1 MKRLFGLALT
11 ALLFIGLF
19 YAPALASGD
28 TIRVMTRNQYL
39 GADLTPVITAGTLED
54 FITAANAA
62 FAQIAANNFRLRAR
76 RLASEVALT
85 KPDVLVLQEVFDF
98 KLNGFNLDPPN
109 PFLDHLAET
118 LNALAARGQ
127 IYYEAATVVNF
138 NLQNILIPLDTDGDG
153 IPDLDGLVSVIDR
166 DVILVREGI
175 EYDRLEGLAI
185 DGGLCGVPVPTPDSA
200 SPPFPST
207 LTSTVSM
214 HGCNYTAVVEFIS
227 DLLGPITIYRG
238 FVGVDVT
245 VRGENYRVVDTHLEV
260 REVPPGNTSSRIL
273 QSLQALELM
282 GTLAATTP
290 ADRKLIVAGDFNSCD
305 EDVSVG
311 GIVPPYQIITGTFIP
326 GISFEDIWD
335 TNPLKIFDPNGWTC
349 CQLDDLSNITSELD
363 ERIDIIFVR
372 DSNFLPLAYVT
383 GRVPIFPLWFPPN
396 WASDHGG
403 VFAKLIFR

>member
-1 MKRLFGLALT
+1 MKRLFGFALAG
-11 ALLFIGLF
+11 LLLLGVFS
-19 YAPALASGD
+19 APAMAGGD

-39 GADLTPVITAGTLED
+39 GADLTPVITAGTDDE
-54 FITAANAA
+54 FITAANVA

-76 RLASEVALT
+76 RLATEVALT

-98 KLNGFNLDPPN
+98 KLNGSNADPPS
-109 PFLDHLAET
+109 PFLDHLTET
-118 LNALAARGQ
+118 LNALDAIGQNYVEAAR
-127 IYYEAATVVNF
+127 VVNF
-138 NLQNILIPLDTDGDG
+138 DLQDIEITLDTDGDG
-153 IPDLDGLVSVIDR
+153 FPDTPGLVSVTDR

-175 EYDRLEGLAI
+175 AVTDLTGYFNT
-185 DGGLCGVPVPTPDSA
+185 GGLCGVPVPTPDSA
-200 SPPFPST
+200 SPPFPPT
-207 LTSTVSM
+207 LTSTVSR
-214 HGCNYTAVVEFIS
+214 HGCNYTAAVEFES
-227 DLLGPITIYRG
+227 DLLGPITIPRG

-245 VRGENYRVVDTHLEV
+245 VRGEIYRVVDTHLEV
-260 REVPPGNTSSRIL
+260 REVPPGNTNSRIL
-273 QSLQALELM
+273 QSLQAVELM

-290 ADRKLIVAGDFNSCD
+290 SNRKLIVAGDFNSSD

-311 GIVPPYQIITGTFIP
+311 GIIPPYQIITGTFIP

-349 CQLDDLSNITSELD
+349 CQLDDLSNIRSELD

-383 GRVPIFPLWFPPN
+383 GRIPIFPLWFPPN

-403 VFAKLIFR
+403 VFSNLIFR